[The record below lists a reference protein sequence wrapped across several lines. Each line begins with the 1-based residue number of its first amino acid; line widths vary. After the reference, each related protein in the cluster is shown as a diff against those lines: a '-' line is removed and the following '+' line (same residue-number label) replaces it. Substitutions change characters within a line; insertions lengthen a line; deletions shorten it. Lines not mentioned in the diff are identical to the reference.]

1 MKVQYDLKGLKEE
14 INGAI
19 ALFVNSGYHV
29 YWETIKVGNT
39 KRKVLV
45 VDDGKGEEK

>member
-1 MKVQYDLKGLKEE
+1 MKSEFELKGAKDE

-19 ALFVNSGYHV
+19 ALFVNSGYKV
-29 YWETIKVGNT
+29 SWETKKVGNV

-45 VDDGKGEEK
+45 VDDRKGEEK